1 MATANRWMDVDT
13 LLDRMTSG
21 HGSDMRNAHSLLVEA
36 EKLIEKAAVAVSYV
50 AMALEDRRLAGAALS
65 AETPNQLRDALKAV
79 LLQLPQRVP
88 R

>member
-1 MATANRWMDVDT
+1 
-13 LLDRMTSG
+13 
-21 HGSDMRNAHSLLVEA
+21 
-36 EKLIEKAAVAVSYV
+36 
-50 AMALEDRRLAGAALS
+50 MALEDRRLAGAALS